1 MLQPVWPRL
10 RRQVLLAAL
19 LVPLAGPLIAAD
31 LSGRWEGELR
41 IPAAPLPIV
50 LDLAASPT
58 GGWVGSVTLP
68 GRGVKGAS
76 LEALQVVADSVG
88 ASLDPAFGGAGS
100 TPTRLDLK
108 LQADGSLAGEFRQG
122 GHQATAALR
131 RSGPAQVDPPR
142 LATAIDPSLAGTWTG
157 RYELGGS
164 PRDVT
169 LTLVQGPSGVATGTL
184 KIVGRRITELPLD
197 RVVQTP
203 RFLELDASAAGIHIA
218 GRWQAG
224 SGRIDGSFSQGPFEA
239 PLSLQ
244 RAPVGGRP

>member
-76 LEALQVVADSVG
+76 LEALQVIADSVG

-108 LQADGSLAGEFRQG
+108 LQADGSLALHPNQG
-122 GHQATAALR
+122 
-131 RSGPAQVDPPR
+131 SGV
-142 LATAIDPSLAGTWTG
+142 LSSLAFADYLAVLAPGQ
-157 RYELGGS
+157 
-164 PRDVT
+164 V
-169 LTLVQGPSGVATGTL
+169 VQPGDPLDLLSL
-184 KIVGRRITELPLD
+184 TEL
-197 RVVQTP
+197 T
-203 RFLELDASAAGIHIA
+203 
-218 GRWQAG
+218 
-224 SGRIDGSFSQGPFEA
+224 
-239 PLSLQ
+239 SL
-244 RAPVGGRP
+244 P